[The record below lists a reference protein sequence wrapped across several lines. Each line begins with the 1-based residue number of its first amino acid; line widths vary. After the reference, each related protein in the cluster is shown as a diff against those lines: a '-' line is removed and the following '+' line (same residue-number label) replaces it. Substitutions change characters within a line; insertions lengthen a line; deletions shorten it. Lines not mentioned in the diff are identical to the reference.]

1 MKGKRVL
8 LAQMRHLCL
17 LGMLCLGISCE
28 NRQDLAN
35 FPRLTISL
43 DTGTTYALVEQDENR
58 VDTVWILLFNES
70 DQVAVQ
76 PEMRAQNAGIY
87 GSEVIIDLRAPQYN
101 AVVVLAN
108 VRLADPE
115 SLIGK
120 TKEDIMRDLV
130 DSRPLPFPNV
140 RDKTTI
146 PMWGE
151 KKDIAGVNA
160 RVTIYMTRMVAK
172 VNLEVAP
179 TAMRFFDLEHI
190 LVINAPAMGLVV
202 PKAEN
207 WLQDATSGK
216 GKALKPSIP
225 QGYYTLDLEYRYTN
239 AGGSRSEGDIYLFEA
254 ENLNKSADARTYLEL
269 EGTYYKDG
277 REDPN
282 EVGEPGYT
290 FRVDF
295 SRITGG
301 REVPLDIL
309 RNTLYELTMTA
320 TGREKKKDF
329 NFTLEVIDWNDVA
342 IRFSDLPT
350 DPGEEID
357 PVYNIWYV
365 SPTTGED
372 RPGYGVDP
380 TTPCKTLA
388 YTLHGEGNARSVSA
402 LYAVERVTEAT
413 ISIAGELNATALN
426 EAFVIDDSQYP
437 YPAILLRG
445 PLDTDQW
452 PTAVNFGR
460 LNAGNAGRVL
470 RVASRNPVTLGD
482 NLILTGGDVSDVTFP
497 DVRGGGGG
505 VLVCSGSTVI
515 MAGGE
520 ISGNKAVMGGGV
532 YVESGAEFRMEGG
545 TIRND
550 SAAFGGGVAIG
561 TFMSNNAVF
570 TFSGGNIRENKAAL
584 AGGGVY
590 AGAGEGVYFNK
601 KTAGGAVISNNK
613 VMYSDS
619 KRGKAVAL
627 GQSSPYS
634 PNPVLGYIDVN
645 LNATA
650 SAKFS
655 ITGNVWQ
662 LESTMWVPLW

>member
-1 MKGKRVL
+1 MG
-8 LAQMRHLCL
+8 HLCL
-17 LGMLCLGISCE
+17 LGMLCVGISCE
-28 NRQDLAN
+28 NRQEVATD
-35 FPRLTISL
+35 PRLTISL
-43 DTGTTYALVEQDENR
+43 DTGPSPTYALLEWDENR
-58 VDTVWILLFNES
+58 IDTVWVLLFNEY
-70 DQVAVQ
+70 DQVAVD
-76 PEMRAQNAGIY
+76 PIMRAQNAGIY
-87 GSEVIIDLRAPQYN
+87 GSEIVIDLRAPQYN
-101 AVVVLAN
+101 AVVALAN
-108 VRLADPE
+108 VRLADPA
-115 SLIGK
+115 SLVGK
-120 TKEDIMRDLV
+120 SKEEVMRNLTDN
-130 DSRPLPFPNV
+130 RAPFPSV

-151 KKDIAGVNA
+151 AKDIAGANA
-160 RVTIYMTRMVAK
+160 HITIYMTRMVAK
-172 VNLEVAP
+172 VNLEVA
-179 TAMRFFDLEHI
+179 AIAKKFFDLEHI
-190 LVINAPAMGLVV
+190 LVINAPARGLVV

-207 WLQDATSGK
+207 WLQDAKTGK

-225 QGYYTLDLEYRYTN
+225 EGFYTIDLEYRYTN
-239 AGGSRSEGDIYLFEA
+239 DVGNRSEGDIYLFEA

-295 SRITGG
+295 SKISGG
-301 REVPLDIL
+301 RDVPFDIV
-309 RNTLYELTMTA
+309 RNNLYELTMTA

-329 NFTLEVIDWNDVA
+329 NFTFEVIDWND
-342 IRFSDLPT
+342 IEIHFSDRPA

-357 PVYNIWYV
+357 PVYNIWYI

-380 TTPCKTLA
+380 TTPCRTLA
-388 YTLHGEGNARSVSA
+388 YTLHGAGNPRSISA
-402 LYAVERVTEAT
+402 LYAVDRVTNAT
-413 ISIAGELNATALN
+413 VSIAGELNATVLRDT
-426 EAFVIDDSQYP
+426 FVIDDSLYP
-437 YPAILLRG
+437 YPPILLRG

-452 PTAVNFGR
+452 PTTINFGR
-460 LNAGNAGRVL
+460 LNANNSGRVL
-470 RVASRNPVTLGD
+470 RVSSRNSVTLGD
-482 NLILTGGDVSDVTFP
+482 NLVLTGGDVSDVTFP

-505 VLVCSGSTVI
+505 VFVGSGSTVI
-515 MAGGE
+515 LAGGE

-532 YVESGAEFRMEGG
+532 YVESNAEFRMESG
-545 TIRND
+545 TIKND
-550 SAAFGGGVAIG
+550 SAAFGGGVAVG

-570 TFSGGNIRENKAAL
+570 TFIGGNIRENKAAL

-601 KTAGGAVISNNK
+601 TTAAGAVISNNK
-613 VMYSDS
+613 VMYSES

-634 PNPVLGYIDVN
+634 PNPVLGYIDVT
-645 LNATA
+645 LNAPA

-655 ITGNVWQ
+655 IATNAWDYS
-662 LESTMWVPLW
+662 STMWVPLW